1 MTPEAIMT
9 PGGIADQFTRGLSGV
24 AQAFAQRS
32 AIDRQ
37 AKQDALMQIRA
48 EQEQARSDA
57 YMAMAQADRQR
68 AAENAARERQR
79 QAVLDNPQA
88 FVTDTAYGGMAAKA
102 LADRQFEEQ
111 RRAAELARIRAEGL
125 QGAAKGAGMFREAI
139 FGKPQAER
147 QMVEVTLPDGRKTT
161 VPVAD
166 ALRYYSTVNTNDTR
180 ATIADENIK
189 SKENNARIKTL
200 KEELQSARNF
210 ALSLTQSRTLARN
223 DEEAKAISDQ
233 IEAHNRRAQQLEAE
247 LSRLQAGEG
256 GSNMPAPQTA
266 PTVQPAP
273 ARPSVDDVLKQL
285 SSMQP
290 R

>member
-37 AKQDALMQIRA
+37 AKQDALAQIRA

-57 YMAMAQADRQR
+57 YMAMAQADRER
-68 AAENAARERQR
+68 AIANAERERKR

-88 FVTDTAYGGMAAKA
+88 FVTDTTYGSMAAKA

-125 QGAAKGAGMFREAI
+125 QGAAKGAGIVRESI
-139 FGKPQAER
+139 FGKPKANEQTI
-147 QMVEVTLPDGRKTT
+147 EVTLPGDRKVM

-166 ALRYYSTVNTNDTR
+166 ALRYYSVANTNTTRTNIAADTNTAR
-180 ATIADENIK
+180 QTEADIK
-189 SKENNARIKTL
+189 RLTAEKMQAQKMI
-200 KEELQSARNF
+200 QSA
-210 ALSLTQSRTLARN
+210 TQSLSIAR
-223 DEEAKAISDQ
+223 DEEIPLVRSQ
-233 IEAHNRRAQQLEAE
+233 IDAFTRRAQELDAE
-247 LSRLQAGEG
+247 ISRLRGGPA

-266 PTVQPAP
+266 PTVQPA
-273 ARPSVDDVLKQL
+273 RPSVDDVLKQL
-285 SSMQP
+285 NNMQP